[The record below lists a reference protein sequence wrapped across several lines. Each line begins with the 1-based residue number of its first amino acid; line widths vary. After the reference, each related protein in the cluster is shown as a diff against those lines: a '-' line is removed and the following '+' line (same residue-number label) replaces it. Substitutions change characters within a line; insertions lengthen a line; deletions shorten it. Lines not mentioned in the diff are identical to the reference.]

1 MLTLFIIFYRVS
13 TFAQDPAGEYI
24 GKSNPEIP
32 FIENVKLVLLCNKTF
47 TLIDSAI
54 KISGKW
60 FINHKWILQLYCD
73 TIQLTSPEMTNSKPS
88 LHLNFDI
95 TNDGLIWHKSSIR
108 DFQKLKFND
117 RSPAE
122 INYNRKKWREN
133 KLLKN
138 LSYLPCR

>member
-13 TFAQDPAGEYI
+13 TFAQNPAGEYM

-32 FIENVKLVLLCNKTF
+32 FFENVKLVLLCNETF
-47 TLIDSAI
+47 TLLDSAI

-60 FINHKWILQLYCD
+60 HIDHKWVLQLRCD
-73 TIQLTSPEMTNSKPS
+73 TIQLTSPEVSKNK
-88 LHLNFDI
+88 HLRLSFDI
-95 TNDGLIWHKSSIR
+95 PNDGLIWHKSSIR

-117 RSPAE
+117 PSPAE
-122 INYNRKKWREN
+122 INYNRRKWREN

-138 LSYLPCR
+138 LSYLPCP